1 MIYELKDCGEAADI
15 LLHRPS
21 NALRILMGTLIALL
35 SGAFGWAHVTEVN
48 LVVRAQGRVRP
59 VT

>member
-15 LLHRPS
+15 LLRRPS
-21 NALRILMGTLIALL
+21 NALRMVMAALIALL
-35 SGAFGWAHVTEVN
+35 SGAIGWAHVTDVN
-48 LVVRAQGRVRP
+48 LVVRAPGRVRP